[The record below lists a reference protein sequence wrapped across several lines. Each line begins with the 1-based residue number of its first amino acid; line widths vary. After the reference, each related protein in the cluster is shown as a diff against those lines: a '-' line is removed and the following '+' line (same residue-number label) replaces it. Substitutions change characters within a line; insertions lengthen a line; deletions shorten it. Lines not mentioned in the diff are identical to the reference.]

1 MATVSKKR
9 ARSRAESDCIGV
21 HNDDGS
27 VSIIYAEDY
36 KGKKTQSEKD

>member
-9 ARSRAESDCIGV
+9 ARSRAESACIGV

-27 VSIIYAEDY
+27 VRIIYAKDY
-36 KGKKTQSEKD
+36 KSYSGF